1 MTSNIIKIYTNFD
14 LTDNLTFPISNHL
27 DSEKR
32 KMWADKEKVLEIP
45 TLVLKWCLFS
55 PPSEGKVK
63 IIDLTFGFT
72 RHYHTD
78 PCMCLW
84 FLLNLRHIAYW
95 EKKFTLRD
103 GTFVTFL
110 KLPIPPR
117 LPPQTLLGI
126 HPVFSEDF
134 IGPHIPDE
142 KSYGF
147 LVFHKRS
154 KMWLILQRK

>member
-14 LTDNLTFPISNHL
+14 LMDNLTFPISNHL

-45 TLVLKWCLFS
+45 TLVLKCCLLS
-55 PPSEGKVK
+55 PPSERKVK

-78 PCMCLW
+78 TCMCLW

-95 EKKFTLRD
+95 KQKTYIEGWNICYFFKTSNPPHTHFLGFTQFFFWRFHW
-103 GTFVTFL
+103 TTH
-110 KLPIPPR
+110 PR
-117 LPPQTLLGI
+117 WKNHT
-126 HPVFSEDF
+126 VS
-134 IGPHIPDE
+134 
-142 KSYGF
+142 
-147 LVFHKRS
+147 
-154 KMWLILQRK
+154 